1 MATFKSL
8 EDLAALK
15 KDMKREKEGK
25 AKHTINAIAN
35 RTNRSS
41 SSNMDEDSN
50 VCVYSTTTYNAID
63 KNVLKKLKDSQAS
76 KGNSS
81 FTAENNPATKQN
93 KKSREKLRRKLER
106 KGLSKNAIKSQLRP
120 CLTWNE
126 DIEERLGRKENTRR
140 QVPVR
145 IHDIRK
151 TKTTST
157 NCNSELK
164 ESDTPKSPSKTKV
177 CKLCGK
183 KILGDILDHFSKE
196 HFSFYVAN
204 KETIMSH
211 PGAFAVDE
219 DKYDSKIHL
228 ARNIEFIKLHKNH
241 TQNNKQTTE
250 TPPKKTHVFNHR
262 KMRGIISDLEEH
274 PQEQTYR
281 GWNLFMCDGC
291 EKTCKHGR
299 VIFVNMKRTL
309 HLCYDCYKHAKSIVK
324 FKRGNKHF
332 YINTPM

>member
-1 MATFKSL
+1 
-8 EDLAALK
+8 
-15 KDMKREKEGK
+15 MKREKEAK
-25 AKHTINAIAN
+25 AKQTISTIAS
-35 RTNRSS
+35 RINRSS
-41 SSNMDEDSN
+41 SPHRHEESNA
-50 VCVYSTTTYNAID
+50 CVYSTTTYNAID
-63 KNVLKKLKDSQAS
+63 KNVLKKLKESQAS

-81 FTAENNPATKQN
+81 STAENTSATKQD
-93 KKSREKLRRKLER
+93 KKTREKLRRKLER

-126 DIEERLGRKENTRR
+126 DIEERLGRKGNTRR

-151 TKTTST
+151 TKTTAT
-157 NCNSELK
+157 NSNSELK

-204 KETIMSH
+204 KEIIMSH
-211 PGAFAVDE
+211 PGAFTVDE

-228 ARNIEFIKLHKNH
+228 ARNVDVAKPHKNH
-241 TQNNKQTTE
+241 TQNNKQTSE
-250 TPPKKTHVFNHR
+250 TQLKKAHMFNHK
-262 KMRGIISDLEEH
+262 KMREIISDLEEH
-274 PQEQTYR
+274 PEEQTYR
-281 GWNLFMCDGC
+281 GWDLFMCDGC

-299 VIFVNMKRTL
+299 VIFVNMNRRL

-324 FKRGNKHF
+324 FKRGNKHV